1 LKKAELDR
9 LRTLS
14 PHALAHLEHA
24 YDLELPFTSNAIE
37 GNTLTQI
44 ETSLMIEQGEPLR
57 QYGSRDVSISF
68 AGASSSAEWAIA
80 RLGWVQHRRSRK
92 QRLHATLAEYLTAL
106 HEALP
111 PPDPTPQHAFRLA
124 GRALQP
130 RLTKQ
135 PVDQDAGA
143 GCLGRRAC
151 ASGAPPAAGFSHTA
165 AVRDGE
171 VAASI
176 AAWSW

>member
-1 LKKAELDR
+1 MCKMVFGRFALVRVCGEDPAPHGLSTKSNLKKAELDR

-44 ETSLMIEQGEPLR
+44 ETSLMIEQGEALR

-80 RLGWVQHRRSRK
+80 QLGWVQHRRSRK

-111 PPDPTPQHAFRLA
+111 PT
-124 GRALQP
+124 
-130 RLTKQ
+130 
-135 PVDQDAGA
+135 
-143 GCLGRRAC
+143 
-151 ASGAPPAAGFSHTA
+151 
-165 AVRDGE
+165 
-171 VAASI
+171 
-176 AAWSW
+176 